1 MHMRFKTLI
10 GAAVALP
17 VILLAQSKKA
27 APAIDDAAIVGIFDI
42 ANTWDIATGS
52 LAATKATRQDVKD
65 FGAMLARDHKYVQQQ
80 GRDLAARLKVTPTPV
95 PASFPLKVSHDA
107 AMKKLEGLSG
117 TAFDKAFLEHE
128 VAYHKAVVDAVTT
141 TLLPAIKNAEVKAF
155 VEKVAP
161 AFVAH
166 MQAAEH
172 LLKK

>member
-1 MHMRFKTLI
+1 MRFIRSSLVL
-10 GAAVALP
+10 AALVP
-17 VILLAQSKKA
+17 GLAFAQA

-52 LAATKATRQDVKD
+52 LAATKGVRQDVKD
-65 FGAMLARDHKYVQQQ
+65 FGAMLARDHKTVQQQ
-80 GRDLAARLKVTPTPV
+80 GRDLAAKLKVTPTPV
-95 PASFPLKVSHDA
+95 PSNFPLKVAHDA
-107 AMKKLEGLSG
+107 AIRKLESLSG
-117 TAFDKAFLEHE
+117 AAFDKAFLEHE

-155 VEKVAP
+155 VEKVTP

-166 MQAAEH
+166 MKAAET

>member
-1 MHMRFKTLI
+1 MRFIRSSLVL
-10 GAAVALP
+10 AALVP
-17 VILLAQSKKA
+17 GLAFAQA

-52 LAATKATRQDVKD
+52 LAATKGMRQDVKD
-65 FGAMLARDHKYVQQQ
+65 FGAMLARDHKTVQQQ
-80 GRDLAARLKVTPTPV
+80 GRDLAAKLKVTPTPV
-95 PASFPLKVSHDA
+95 PSNFPLKVAHDA
-107 AMKKLEGLSG
+107 AIRKLESLSG
-117 TAFDKAFLEHE
+117 AAFDKAFLEHE

-166 MQAAEH
+166 MKAAET

>member
-1 MHMRFKTLI
+1 MFSIRSSLML
-10 GAAVALP
+10 VALLP
-17 VILLAQSKKA
+17 GLAFAQGHPP
-27 APAIDDAAIVGIFDI
+27 APALDDAAIVGIFDI

-95 PASFPLKVSHDA
+95 PASFQLKVSHDA